1 MRITL
6 NVNASSATL
15 MAALR
20 EAQRQKEAM
29 DRHYDAMRER
39 GDITGREAEKRLFAQ
54 SVILQALADLVR
66 AVADE
71 ERATEAFGPRGAD
84 E

>member
-6 NVNASSATL
+6 SVNASSATL

-29 DRHYDAMRER
+29 DRHYDAMMAR
-39 GDITGREAEKRLFAQ
+39 GDITGKEAEKRLFAQ
-54 SVILQALADLVR
+54 TVILQALADLAR

-71 ERATEAFGPRGAD
+71 ERAAVRFGPRS

>member
-15 MAALR
+15 LAALR

-29 DRHYDAMRER
+29 DRHYDAMRAR
-39 GDITGREAEKRLFAQ
+39 GDITGAEAEKRLFAQ

-66 AVADE
+66 AVAEE
-71 ERATEAFGPRGAD
+71 ERAAETFGPRGG

>member
-20 EAQRQKEAM
+20 ETQRQKEAM

-39 GDITGREAEKRLFAQ
+39 GDITGKEAERRLFAQ
-54 SVILQALADLVR
+54 GVILQALADLVR
-66 AVADE
+66 AVAEE
-71 ERATEAFGPRGAD
+71 ERAAETFGPRND

>member
-39 GDITGREAEKRLFAQ
+39 GDITGREAERRLFAQ
-54 SVILQALADLVR
+54 GVILQALADLAR
-66 AVADE
+66 AVAEE
-71 ERATEAFGPRGAD
+71 ERASAAFGPRND
-84 E
+84 DD

>member
-6 NVNASSATL
+6 DIHASSATL
-15 MAALR
+15 MLALR

-29 DRHYDAMRER
+29 DRHYDAMMER

-54 SVILQALADLVR
+54 TVILQALTDLVR

-71 ERATEAFGPRGAD
+71 ERASEAFGPRND

>member
-1 MRITL
+1 MKVTIE
-6 NVNASSATL
+6 VGASSATL

-29 DRHYDAMRER
+29 DRHYDAMMAR
-39 GDITGREAEKRLFAQ
+39 GDITGKEAEKRLFAQ

-71 ERATEAFGPRGAD
+71 ERAADRFGPRGD

>member
-6 NVNASSATL
+6 SVNASSATL

-29 DRHYDAMRER
+29 DRHYDAMMAR
-39 GDITGREAEKRLFAQ
+39 GDITGKEAETRLFAQ
-54 SVILQALADLVR
+54 TVILQALADLAR

-71 ERATEAFGPRGAD
+71 ERAADRFGPRS

>member
-15 MAALR
+15 ALALR

-29 DRHYDAMRER
+29 DRHFDAMRER
-39 GDITGREAEKRLFAQ
+39 GDITGREAERRLFAQ

-66 AVADE
+66 AVAEE
-71 ERATEAFGPRGAD
+71 ERASAAFGPRND